1 MITDWSVRT
10 GVTEKVGL
18 GLGFERSALAQI
30 RREHALPMEEVY
42 KKIWWLPCR
51 KNFKKTQSI

>member
-1 MITDWSVRT
+1 MRT

-30 RREHALPMEEVY
+30 RREHALPMEEVH